1 MRRSWKGRP
10 CRAGTQKDAAHL
22 VASQTGHCGLFSET
36 GESGTNSPCNQLSLP
51 GAEPS
56 QLGDANGRKGDPRR
70 RRSKSLLEL
79 EPSGLSLVP
88 LLESSCRASQQ
99 RRNGVGRGPGQH
111 HKAGQ
116 RWLGAVKTQQLSYTT
131 HWSVHPHP
139 SSQPFCTHRFLSKNT
154 CDCGFPL
161 FPHKLGNAS

>member
-1 MRRSWKGRP
+1 MPRSWKGRP

-116 RWLGAVKTQQLSYTT
+116 RWLGAVKTQQLSYQHNPLVRPPASIQPALLHTQI
-131 HWSVHPHP
+131 SVQEH
-139 SSQPFCTHRFLSKNT
+139 L
-154 CDCGFPL
+154 
-161 FPHKLGNAS
+161 